1 MSDIKRLQMLLE
13 LGRLGTIS
21 AVARSL
27 AYSTS
32 AVSQQLAQ
40 LERDFGASLLEPDG
54 RRVRLT
60 PQGEV
65 LLQHA
70 GEVLREWE
78 GARSAVNASAQEVS
92 GSAAISAFETACLA
106 LIPPLVRALAREHPA
121 ASITVQQA
129 DSEAA
134 RELVVSRGADIGIV
148 ERYPGQ
154 AFRRSGALF
163 ETVLFTDRMLL
174 AVPEGLDREVR
185 GLRDVADLDWVAE
198 LPSAPARSWAETMC
212 RNEGFEPRIAFESF
226 DVLVHHNLVRSG
238 VAVGFVPELTPEH
251 FVSGVRLIDLGAD
264 AIRTVYTV
272 SRDSQRGMP
281 LVQAII
287 DVLSR
292 QGRGEPS
299 RAAPA
304 ARDRRVPS

>member
-1 MSDIKRLQMLLE
+1 MSDIKRLQMLVE

-40 LERDFGASLLEPDG
+40 LERDFGASLIEPDG

-65 LLQHA
+65 LLGHA
-70 GEVLREWE
+70 EDVLREWE
-78 GARSAVNASAQEVS
+78 GAHSAVSASADEVS
-92 GSAAISAFETACLA
+92 GSVSISAFETACLA
-106 LIPPLVRALAREHPA
+106 LIPPLVRDLTVEHPGA
-121 ASITVQQA
+121 RLTVQQA

-148 ERYPGQ
+148 ERYLGQ
-154 AFRRSGALF
+154 TFRHSGEIV

-174 AVPEGLDREVR
+174 AVPENIDREVR
-185 GLRDVADLDWVAE
+185 GLEDVADLDWVVE
-198 LPSAPARSWAETMC
+198 LPAAPARSWAESMC
-212 RNEGFEPRIAFESF
+212 RNAGFEPRVTFESF

-238 VAVGFVPELTPEH
+238 VAVGFMPELTPKH
-251 FVSGVRLIDLGAD
+251 MISGVRLIDLGED
-264 AIRTVYTV
+264 ALRTVYTV
-272 SRDSQRGMP
+272 SRESQQRMP
-281 LVQAII
+281 LVRTII
-287 DVLSR
+287 EMLAR
-292 QGRGEPS
+292 HGE
-299 RAAPA
+299 
-304 ARDRRVPS
+304 